1 MAAAKE
7 NPGPAGAGAGPSSY
21 EKLHANNSASELIRE
36 AQAAVA
42 RLLETVDRLAASIAK
57 VAQ

>member
-7 NPGPAGAGAGPSSY
+7 NPGPAGSY